1 MWESHQPTHHSSQNH
16 CDSTSWHNCPC
27 GIGLPWKAD
36 SNPEHLTQARVAL
49 FRQSFGSTY
58 QICEIWLF
66 PFIAFW
72 HLTCARGCVPIFTI
86 IFRLKALEKYAVEI
100 SWGATGIYHFFNLHF
115 SSRPRTA
122 TEWLLEQHQTWAHR
136 CCKPCVHSE
145 RKFSVCSGQ
154 KYKIKSKSK
163 EQNREHV
170 GLHMHRSHMRY
181 RKHQKACRK
190 IPERLRAENQAWPIS
205 IFTRV
210 ICGAI
215 QGMPVLQL
223 YWPCSSQDMNLGLVE
238 LHSTT
243 IN

>member
-1 MWESHQPTHHSSQNH
+1 MLQ
-16 CDSTSWHNCPC
+16 
-27 GIGLPWKAD
+27 
-36 SNPEHLTQARVAL
+36 
-49 FRQSFGSTY
+49 
-58 QICEIWLF
+58 
-66 PFIAFW
+66 
-72 HLTCARGCVPIFTI
+72 
-86 IFRLKALEKYAVEI
+86 
-100 SWGATGIYHFFNLHF
+100 
-115 SSRPRTA
+115 
-122 TEWLLEQHQTWAHR
+122 
-136 CCKPCVHSE
+136 PCVHSE

-190 IPERLRAENQAWPIS
+190 IPERLRAENQAWPIF

-238 LHSTT
+238 LHYHHQLVRSRQIYAMSFPISFALSHHCPWFAMFLWICVVWSFAESRSVRSCRDHSEDCFDKVLKSPERRDRCNSPEFSRNCCASCLSLLRRLGARYRSSAALGTGMGQT
-243 IN
+243 LHCLVLITRWIYNIYRK